1 MRTDC
6 QAGRRRLGVVCWP
19 AAGGALAVL
28 VRQKEKK
35 ASACPH
41 HAAQGGFSYLK
52 RAVCDLSRA
61 SNEKFFQFRAK
72 AVEVRAEE
80 SHLLSLSLLASTE
93 REVVI

>member
-1 MRTDC
+1 VLC
-6 QAGRRRLGVVCWP
+6 CP
-19 AAGGALAVL
+19 AVAGGALAVL

-35 ASACPH
+35 ACACPH

-80 SHLLSLSLLASTE
+80 SHLLSLFSRAE